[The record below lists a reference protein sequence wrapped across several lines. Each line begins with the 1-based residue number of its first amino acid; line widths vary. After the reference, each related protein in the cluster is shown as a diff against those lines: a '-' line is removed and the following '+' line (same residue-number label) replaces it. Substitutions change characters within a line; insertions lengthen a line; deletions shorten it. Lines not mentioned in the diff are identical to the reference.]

1 MEQYM
6 RRIFLLVFYLI
17 PATAFAQVPQLI
29 SPDQVLQQVVTP
41 ALPALPPIASLAH
54 LYGDVKL
61 QIVIDTQGHPT
72 QVTLLSG
79 PIVLHN
85 TALRSIRRSSYKP
98 FEVDG
103 KPVPVTTVVTLS
115 YNARTP
121 LDRGG
126 NNQID
131 RNAVQS
137 LSAEVA
143 DCKNALRNQSK
154 PEKQMKP
161 CTNAAK
167 LAESVDLDEW
177 SNGLEDIYLDCSS
190 AFFNNKQFDQALSYA
205 NKALSHVALGYGDAS
220 TLGRAYLARAEAEI
234 GLNDGPSG
242 SSDLIKAEIAERS
255 AISWIQDGKLRQD
268 YKEKLKEVLEFH
280 AQVLTAAG
288 NQAGAKAKTDE
299 AATL

>member
-1 MEQYM
+1 M
-6 RRIFLLVFYLI
+6 RPIFLLAFCLV

-29 SPDQVLQQVVTP
+29 SPDQALQQVVTP
-41 ALPALPPIASLAH
+41 ALPEMPPIASLAH

-72 QVTLLSG
+72 QLTLLNG
-79 PIVLHN
+79 AIVLHN
-85 TALRSIRRSSYKP
+85 TALRSIRRSTYKP
-98 FEVDG
+98 FVVDD

-115 YNARTP
+115 YNAKTP

-131 RNAVQS
+131 KIALQS
-137 LSAEVA
+137 LSAEVT
-143 DCKNALRNQSK
+143 DCRNALRNQSK

-161 CTNAAK
+161 CTEAAK
-167 LAESVDLDEW
+167 LAESVNLDEW
-177 SNGLEDIYLDCSS
+177 SNGLEDMYLDCSS

-205 NKALSHVALGYGDAS
+205 NKALSRVDLGYGDAS
-220 TLGRAYLARAEAEI
+220 TPGRAYLARAEAEI

-242 SSDLIKAEIAERS
+242 SSDLNKAEIAERS
-255 AISWIQDGKLRQD
+255 AISWIQDDKLKQD
-268 YKEKLKEVLEFH
+268 YKQKLKEVLEFH
-280 AQVLTAAG
+280 AVILAAAG
-288 NQAGAKAKTDE
+288 NQIGAKAKTDE